1 MKRIIKVFAPATV
14 ANVACGFDIMGLA
27 LNEPGDEVEMELTDT
42 PGVEITDITGDEGK
56 LPRETEKN
64 TAGVAVARLFED
76 RGIEMGARIVLHKHM
91 PLGSGLGSSAASAVA
106 GVFAANELLLR
117 HFPEKAI
124 QKREDLLPY
133 AMEGE
138 RLACGSAHA
147 DNVAPSLLG
156 GFVLIRSYHPLDVVR
171 IPTPEALC
179 CTVIHPHI
187 EVQTKDAR
195 SILKKQL
202 LLKDAVVQWGNAAGM
217 IAGLWQCDFD
227 LIGRSMEDV
236 IVEPVRSILIP
247 GFSKVKNA
255 ALEAKALGCGI
266 SGSGPSLFA
275 LSKDWETAQQVG
287 EAMTTAFQQIG
298 IDSEVYVSKINKQGP
313 SVIEK

>member
-1 MKRIIKVFAPATV
+1 LKKSIKVFAPATV

-27 LNEPGDEVEMELTDT
+27 LNEPGDEVEVTLTEN
-42 PGVEITDITGDEGK
+42 PGVVIAEITGDHGK

-64 TAGVAVARLFED
+64 TAGVAVARFMEG
-76 RGIEMGARIVLHKHM
+76 RGVKAGVSIVLHKHM

-106 GVFAANELLLR
+106 GVFAVNELLKT
-117 HFPEKAI
+117 HYPEKALA
-124 QKREDLLPY
+124 KREGLLPY
-133 AMEGE
+133 VMEGE

-156 GFVLIRSYHPLDVVR
+156 GFVLIRSYEPLDVVR
-171 IPTPEALC
+171 IPTPETLC

-202 LLKDAVVQWGNAAGM
+202 LLKDAVVQWGNAAGL

-236 IVEPVRSILIP
+236 IVEPIRSILIP
-247 GFSKVKNA
+247 GFSKVKSA
-255 ALEAKALGCGI
+255 ALEAGALGCGI

-275 LSKDWETAQQVG
+275 LSKDWEIAQQVG
-287 EAMTTAFQQIG
+287 EAMTTAFESVG
-298 IDSEVYVSKINKQGP
+298 IESEVYVSKINKQGP
-313 SVIEK
+313 KIIEG

>member
-1 MKRIIKVFAPATV
+1 MKKSIKVFAPATV

-27 LNEPGDEVEMELTDT
+27 LNQPGDEVEMELTET
-42 PGVEITDITGDEGK
+42 SGVIIADITGDQGK

-64 TAGVAVARLFED
+64 TVGVAVARLFED
-76 RGIEMGARIVLHKHM
+76 RGIEAGVSIVLHKHM

-106 GVFAANELLLR
+106 GVFAANELLTR
-117 HFPEKAI
+117 YFPDKAI

-202 LLKDAVVQWGNAAGM
+202 LLKDAVVQWGNAAGL

-247 GFSKVKNA
+247 GFSNVKSA
-255 ALEAKALGCGI
+255 ALEAGALGCGI

-275 LSKDWETAQQVG
+275 LSKDWVIAQQVG
-287 EAMTTAFQQIG
+287 EAMGTAFERVG
-298 IDSEVYVSKINKQGP
+298 IESEVYVSKINKQGP
-313 SVIEK
+313 RVIE